1 MAEPAHAADARERA
15 RLMPTLERSVLHMH
29 FHAKRVSAVSSGDYY
44 QVLFDSD
51 GRNEDEVA
59 PFAQPA
65 PYLMVQC
72 QFEFFSGGKC
82 YVESDDEEYIGH
94 FKLKLVE
101 FSSTRFAF
109 EIPEHE
115 HNPIEVSFALTELEF
130 ANARRIIE
138 VIFGIQEPNYEKDN
152 PNGAL

>member
-1 MAEPAHAADARERA
+1 
-15 RLMPTLERSVLHMH
+15 MH

-51 GRNEDEVA
+51 GRNEDEVD

>member
-1 MAEPAHAADARERA
+1 
-15 RLMPTLERSVLHMH
+15 MH
-29 FHAKRVSAVSSGDYY
+29 LHAKKVSAVASGDYY

-51 GRNEDEVA
+51 GRNEDEVD

-65 PYLMVQC
+65 PYLMVQR

-82 YVESDDEEYIGH
+82 YVESDDEECIGH

-109 EIPEHE
+109 EVSEHE
-115 HNPIEVSFALTELEF
+115 HKPIEVSFALTEPEF
-130 ANARRIIE
+130 VDARRIVE
-138 VIFGIQEPNYEKDN
+138 VIFGIREPHDEEGDL
-152 PNGAL
+152 NGAL

>member
-1 MAEPAHAADARERA
+1 MN
-15 RLMPTLERSVLHMH
+15 LY
-29 FHAKRVSAVSSGDYY
+29 AKTVSAIASGDYY
-44 QVLFDSD
+44 QVLCDSENRGEEEAD
-51 GRNEDEVA
+51 
-59 PFAQPA
+59 PFEQPA
-65 PYLMVQC
+65 PYVMVQR
-72 QFEFFSGGKC
+72 QFEFFDGGKC

-115 HNPIEVSFALTELEF
+115 HNPIEVSFALTEREF
-130 ANARRIIE
+130 VDARRIVE
-138 VIFGIQEPNYEKDN
+138 VIFGIQEPYYEEGN